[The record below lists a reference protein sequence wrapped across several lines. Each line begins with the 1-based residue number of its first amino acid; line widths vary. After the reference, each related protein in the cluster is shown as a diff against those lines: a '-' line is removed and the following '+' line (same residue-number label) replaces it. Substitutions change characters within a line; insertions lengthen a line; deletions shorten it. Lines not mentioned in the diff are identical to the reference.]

1 MRNNQ
6 PVIDKEIKFPSD
18 PNAKIIS
25 VTDPHGIIVDINQTF
40 IDMCGFTREELVG
53 QPHNIIRHPDM
64 PSAVFKLMWDHL
76 KAGKP
81 FMGIIKNRCKDGS
94 YYWVNAFIMPITKYG
109 RIVGYESVRTRA
121 TDHEIEN
128 AKRVYAKLRNNQS
141 VSTPKSLGI
150 DIFFDVLAL
159 LAFAFALYSPSI
171 LSVIG
176 FALFGGLAYWTTTA
190 KKTLFIHKIVERI
203 STQTDPVTLAVYTK
217 NSGGIERARFATK
230 WKDKYVDSIL
240 TRVREAS
247 ERLNELADENLNSA
261 SNNNEDMIAKST
273 QSKQVASNMQHVTNT
288 MIAMMKELT
297 DSVTATTESSEQTST
312 LMADGRQIS
321 QRTLESITTLDSQVK
336 SIAKAINNLS
346 AKVEDI
352 SQASDL
358 IDKVSEQTNLL
369 ALNASIEA
377 ARAGEAGK
385 GFAVVADEVRALAS
399 RTSKSTQE
407 ITDMV
412 TRIQHEATAANDAMQ
427 ESVNQMEGITEE
439 ANGVEEIFDDI
450 TQKVQVVH
458 TQISQIATAAEQ
470 QTVATSEISSNMK
483 SITDGSHLLA
493 NEIVDIN
500 KCIENSMQEVED
512 LLKVIS
518 YYKLS

>member
-230 WKDKYVDSIL
+230 WMDKYVDSIL

-261 SNNNEDMIAKST
+261 SDNNEDMIAKST

-385 GFAVVADEVRALAS
+385 GFAVVADEVRNLS
-399 RTSKSTQE
+399 LSTHKSTQNIHDLINE
-407 ITDMV
+407 FKEKAQDATTMAE
-412 TRIQHEATAANDAMQ
+412 QGLEAAQ
-427 ESVNQMEGITEE
+427 
-439 ANGVEEIFDDI
+439 NGVVEVGHNNDNVAKVVDAISVIKDNADKMLNAIHEQSQTVQDVAAQVESLFSLTDSTVDI
-450 TQKVQVVH
+450 TSRARDDMQKLKDETNDVVEM
-458 TQISQIATAAEQ
+458 IARFD
-470 QTVATSEISSNMK
+470 K
-483 SITDGSHLLA
+483 
-493 NEIVDIN
+493 
-500 KCIENSMQEVED
+500 
-512 LLKVIS
+512 
-518 YYKLS
+518 

>member
-261 SNNNEDMIAKST
+261 SDNNEDMIAKST

-346 AKVEDI
+346 AKVD
-352 SQASDL
+352 
-358 IDKVSEQTNLL
+358 
-369 ALNASIEA
+369 
-377 ARAGEAGK
+377 
-385 GFAVVADEVRALAS
+385 FP
-399 RTSKSTQE
+399 
-407 ITDMV
+407 
-412 TRIQHEATAANDAMQ
+412 
-427 ESVNQMEGITEE
+427 
-439 ANGVEEIFDDI
+439 
-450 TQKVQVVH
+450 
-458 TQISQIATAAEQ
+458 
-470 QTVATSEISSNMK
+470 
-483 SITDGSHLLA
+483 
-493 NEIVDIN
+493 
-500 KCIENSMQEVED
+500 
-512 LLKVIS
+512 
-518 YYKLS
+518 

>member
-1 MRNNQ
+1 MTPSIALTNSSQTIVSPNVTALESMRSSLKDQLNNITS
-6 PVIDKEIKFPSD
+6 VSHGVSHSVDTLSSAA
-18 PNAKIIS
+18 AKIGEIS
-25 VTDPHGIIVDINQTF
+25 TDNQSRALTVSAASEEMVSTTNDI
-40 IDMCGFTREELVG
+40 
-53 QPHNIIRHPDM
+53 
-64 PSAVFKLMWDHL
+64 A
-76 KAGKP
+76 
-81 FMGIIKNRCKDGS
+81 KNC
-94 YYWVNAFIMPITKYG
+94 
-109 RIVGYESVRTRA
+109 
-121 TDHEIEN
+121 EN
-128 AKRVYAKLRNNQS
+128 ASQIADTSAKR
-141 VSTPKSLGI
+141 TTEGI
-150 DIFFDVLAL
+150 NMVQN
-159 LAFAFALYSPSI
+159 
-171 LSVIG
+171 VI
-176 FALFGGLAYWTTTA
+176 
-190 KKTLFIHKIVERI
+190 
-203 STQTDPVTLAVYTK
+203 
-217 NSGGIERARFATK
+217 
-230 WKDKYVDSIL
+230 
-240 TRVREAS
+240 
-247 ERLNELADENLNSA
+247 ERLNNHAVRCREDADLVKALTEQAQQIGAIVNTI
-261 SNNNEDMIAKST
+261 DDIA
-273 QSKQVASNMQHVTNT
+273 N
-288 MIAMMKELT
+288 
-297 DSVTATTESSEQTST
+297 
-312 LMADGRQIS
+312 
-321 QRTLESITTLDSQVK
+321 
-336 SIAKAINNLS
+336 
-346 AKVEDI
+346 
-352 SQASDL
+352 
-358 IDKVSEQTNLL
+358 QTNLL
-369 ALNASIEA
+369 ALNAAIEA